1 MEFQFMLI
9 VVVSVIFFL
18 LVLGLVLG
26 RLYRRATREI
36 SLVKTGAGGKKVI
49 MDGGTLVVPLLHE
62 VSPVNMKTLRLEVKR
77 DGDAALITQD
87 RMRVDVGVEFYVSVM
102 ATAEGIARAA
112 QTLGDRTFD
121 VDQLREMIEGKLID
135 GLRAV
140 AAQMTMD
147 GLHEK
152 RADFVQE
159 VQNAVSEDL
168 LKNGL
173 SLESVSLTAL
183 DQTPFEA
190 LDENNAFNAV
200 GMRKLAEVIATSK
213 KERAQIDAEAEV
225 AVRRAAM
232 EAERQRLS
240 IEQDEEQAKIEQAK
254 QVETMKAAQEAE
266 IAQRREDSMRET
278 ERARIAREEAIRSAD
293 IAREAKI
300 RDAEIAKERA
310 VREAEIAKE
319 RELEVAEQER
329 QIIIQQKSEE
339 ESRARASADLARA
352 EATKATEAVATAREV
367 AEAERLK
374 QITLIEA
381 TREAERQATGIR
393 LSAQAEKE
401 AAADR
406 AEARREEAQAE
417 ADALNIR
424 AEAKKN
430 DMLAEAEGKRAIVE
444 AENALS
450 GDLIRMKIDM
460 ARIEAMP
467 AIITEMVKP
476 AEKIDSIKIHQVSGI
491 GAGAPYSAAGA
502 SGASAAAGDKPVVNQ
517 ALDSIMGM
525 AVQMP
530 ALKKLGEEL
539 GLSME
544 DGVSGIASKALGV
557 EPTPAADA
565 PLLNGAALEA
575 EAPAEAA
582 AENGAAAAKG

>member
-1 MEFQFMLI
+1 MEVSFLAI
-9 VVVSVIFFL
+9 TVVTILAVL
-18 LVLGLVLG
+18 LFIGLVLG
-26 RLYRRATREI
+26 RLYKRATREV

-49 MDGGTLVVPLLHE
+49 MDGGVVIVPLLHE
-62 VSPVNMKTLRLEVKR
+62 VSPVNMKTLRLEVQR
-77 DGDAALITQD
+77 SGEAALITQD

-102 ATAEGIARAA
+102 ATEEGIARAA
-112 QTLGDRTFD
+112 QTLGSRTFD
-121 VDQLREMIEGKLID
+121 VEQLREMIEGKLID

-147 GLHEK
+147 GLHEN

-200 GMRKLAEVIATSK
+200 GMRKLAEVIAVSK

-225 AVRRAAM
+225 EVRRAAM
-232 EAERQRLS
+232 EAERQKLL
-240 IEQDEEQAKIEQAK
+240 IEQDEAQARIEQTQK
-254 QVETMKAAQEAE
+254 VETLRVAQEAE
-266 IAQRREDSMRET
+266 IAARTEDSVRET
-278 ERARIAREEAIRSAD
+278 ERARIAREEAIRGAE
-293 IAREAKI
+293 IERERKI
-300 RDAEIAKERA
+300 RDAEIAKER
-310 VREAEIAKE
+310 EI
-319 RELEVAEQER
+319 EVAEQER
-329 QIIIQQKSEE
+329 QIIIAQKSEE

-352 EATKATEAVATAREV
+352 EATKATEAVVTAREV
-367 AEAERLK
+367 AEAERQK
-374 QITLIEA
+374 QIVLIEA
-381 TREAERQATGIR
+381 TREAERQATAIR
-393 LSAQAEKE
+393 LAAQAEKE

-444 AENALS
+444 ADNALS
-450 GDLIRMKIDM
+450 AAQIRMKVDM
-460 ARIEAMP
+460 ARIETMP
-467 AIITEMVKP
+467 SIISEMVKP
-476 AEKIDSIKIHQVSGI
+476 AEKIDSIKIHQVGGI
-491 GAGAPYSAAGA
+491 GAGASGGGAAN
-502 SGASAAAGDKPVVNQ
+502 SDKPVVNQ

-544 DGVSGIASKALGV
+544 NGVGGV
-557 EPTPAADA
+557 V
-565 PLLNGAALEA
+565 NGALEA
-575 EAPAEAA
+575 TLEPAEMVDVV
-582 AENGAAAAKG
+582 EEETLPTQ

>member
-1 MEFQFMLI
+1 MELTFLAVT
-9 VVVSVIFFL
+9 VVTILAVVMFI
-18 LVLGLVLG
+18 GLVLA
-26 RLYRRATREI
+26 RLYRRATREV

-49 MDGGTLVVPLLHE
+49 MDGGVIVVPLLHE
-62 VSPVNMKTLRLEVKR
+62 VSPVNMKTLRLEVQR
-77 DGDAALITQD
+77 SAEAALITKD

-102 ATAEGIARAA
+102 ATEEGIARAA
-112 QTLGDRTFD
+112 QTLGARTFD
-121 VDQLREMIEGKLID
+121 VEQLREMIEGKLID

-147 GLHEK
+147 GLHEN

-213 KERAQIDAEAEV
+213 KERAQIDADAEV
-225 AVRRAAM
+225 EVRRAAM
-232 EAERQRLS
+232 EAQRQKLL
-240 IEQDEEQAKIEQAK
+240 IDKDEEQARIEQT
-254 QVETMKAAQEAE
+254 QQIETLRVAQEAE
-266 IAQRREDSMRET
+266 IAARTEDSVRET
-278 ERARIAREEAIRSAD
+278 ERARIAREEAIRAAD
-293 IAREAKI
+293 IERERKI
-300 RDAEIAKERA
+300 
-310 VREAEIAKE
+310 REAEISKE

-329 QIIIQQKSEE
+329 QIIIAQKSEE

-352 EATKATEAVATAREV
+352 EATKATEAVVTARQV
-367 AEAERLK
+367 AEAERQK
-374 QITLIEA
+374 QIVLIEA
-381 TREAERQATGIR
+381 TREAERQATAIR
-393 LSAQAEKE
+393 LAAQAEKE

-444 AENALS
+444 ADNALS
-450 GDLIRMKIDM
+450 VDQIRLKVDL

-467 AIITEMVKP
+467 TIIAEMVKP
-476 AEKIDSIKIHQVSGI
+476 AEKIDSIKIHQVGGI
-491 GAGAPYSAAGA
+491 GAAGGGGGAN
-502 SGASAAAGDKPVVNQ
+502 GDKPVVNQ

-544 DGVSGIASKALGV
+544 NGFGGIVNGAL
-557 EPTPAADA
+557 EPTVDPVKEVEVVDKE
-565 PLLNGAALEA
+565 PHTEH
-575 EAPAEAA
+575 
-582 AENGAAAAKG
+582 

>member
-1 MEFQFMLI
+1 MELQFLAVTI
-9 VVVSVIFFL
+9 VTILAVL
-18 LVLGLVLG
+18 LFIGLVLG

-49 MDGGTLVVPLLHE
+49 MDGGVIIVPLLHE
-62 VSPVNMKTLRLEVKR
+62 VSPVNMKTLRLEVQR
-77 DGDAALITQD
+77 SGEAALITKD

-102 ATAEGIARAA
+102 ATEEGIARAA

-121 VDQLREMIEGKLID
+121 VEQLREMIEGKLID

-147 GLHEK
+147 GLHEN

-200 GMRKLAEVIATSK
+200 GMRKLAEVIAASK
-213 KERAQIDAEAEV
+213 KERAQIDADAEV
-225 AVRRAAM
+225 EVRRAAM
-232 EAERQRLS
+232 EAERQKLL
-240 IEQDEEQAKIEQAK
+240 IEQDEAQARIEQTQK
-254 QVETMKAAQEAE
+254 VETLRVAQEAE
-266 IAQRREDSMRET
+266 IAARTEDSVRET
-278 ERARIAREEAIRSAD
+278 ERARIAREEAIRAAE
-293 IAREAKI
+293 IERERKI
-300 RDAEIAKERA
+300 RDAEIAKER
-310 VREAEIAKE
+310 EI
-319 RELEVAEQER
+319 EVAEQER
-329 QIIIQQKSEE
+329 QIIIAQKSEE

-367 AEAERLK
+367 AEAERIK
-374 QITLIEA
+374 QIALIEA
-381 TREAERQATGIR
+381 TREAERQATAIR
-393 LSAQAEKE
+393 LAAQAEKE

-444 AENALS
+444 ADNALS
-450 GDLIRMKIDM
+450 VDQIRMKVDL
-460 ARIEAMP
+460 ARIETMP
-467 AIITEMVKP
+467 SIISEMVKP
-476 AEKIDSIKIHQVSGI
+476 AEKIDSIKIHQVGGI
-491 GAGAPYSAAGA
+491 GGA
-502 SGASAAAGDKPVVNQ
+502 SGSGAASGDKPVVNQ

-544 DGVSGIASKALGV
+544 NGVGGVVNGALDPTV
-557 EPTPAADA
+557 EPDETVDLVEGDAA
-565 PLLNGAALEA
+565 PTQQ
-575 EAPAEAA
+575 
-582 AENGAAAAKG
+582 

>member
-1 MEFQFMLI
+1 MELTFLI
-9 VVVSVIFFL
+9 TTVATILAVVLFI
-18 LVLGLVLG
+18 GLVLG
-26 RLYRRATREI
+26 RLYKRATREV

-49 MDGGTLVVPLLHE
+49 MDGGVIIVPLLHE
-62 VSPVNMKTLRLEVKR
+62 VSPVNMKTLRLEVQR
-77 DGDAALITQD
+77 SGEAALITKD

-102 ATAEGIARAA
+102 ATEEGIARAA

-121 VDQLREMIEGKLID
+121 VEQLREMIEGKLID

-147 GLHEK
+147 GLHEN

-225 AVRRAAM
+225 EVRRAAM
-232 EAERQRLS
+232 EAQRQKLL
-240 IEQDEEQAKIEQAK
+240 IEKDEEQARIEQTQ
-254 QVETMKAAQEAE
+254 QVETLRVAQEAE
-266 IAQRREDSMRET
+266 IAARTEDSVRET
-278 ERARIAREEAIRSAD
+278 ERARIAREEAIRSAE
-293 IAREAKI
+293 IERERKI
-300 RDAEIAKERA
+300 RDAEIAKER
-310 VREAEIAKE
+310 EI
-319 RELEVAEQER
+319 EVAEQER
-329 QIIIQQKSEE
+329 QIIIAQKSEE

-367 AEAERLK
+367 AEAERQK
-374 QITLIEA
+374 HIVLIEA
-381 TREAERQATGIR
+381 TREAERQATAIR

-444 AENALS
+444 ADNALS
-450 GDLIRMKIDM
+450 AAQIRMKVDM
-460 ARIEAMP
+460 ARIETMP
-467 AIITEMVKP
+467 SIISEMVKP
-476 AEKIDSIKIHQVSGI
+476 AEKIDSIKIHQVGGI
-491 GAGAPYSAAGA
+491 GAGAPGGAANT
-502 SGASAAAGDKPVVNQ
+502 DKPVVNQ

-544 DGVSGIASKALGV
+544 NGVAGV
-557 EPTPAADA
+557 V
-565 PLLNGAALEA
+565 NGALEA
-575 EAPAEAA
+575 TPAISSPDNADLVED
-582 AENGAAAAKG
+582 ETLSDQ

>member
-1 MEFQFMLI
+1 MELTFLI
-9 VVVSVIFFL
+9 TVVATILAVL
-18 LVLGLVLG
+18 LFIGLVLG

-49 MDGGTLVVPLLHE
+49 MDGGVIIVPLLHE
-62 VSPVNMKTLRLEVKR
+62 VSPVNMKTLRLEVQR
-77 DGDAALITQD
+77 SGEAALITKD

-102 ATAEGIARAA
+102 ATEEGIARAA

-121 VDQLREMIEGKLID
+121 VEQLREMIEGKLID

-147 GLHEK
+147 GLHEN

-200 GMRKLAEVIATSK
+200 GMRKLAEVIAASK
-213 KERAQIDAEAEV
+213 KERAQIDADAEV
-225 AVRRAAM
+225 EVRRAAM
-232 EAERQRLS
+232 EAERQKLL
-240 IEQDEEQAKIEQAK
+240 IEQDEAQARIEQTQK
-254 QVETMKAAQEAE
+254 VETLRVAQEAE
-266 IAQRREDSMRET
+266 IAARTEDSVRET
-278 ERARIAREEAIRSAD
+278 ERARIAREEAIRAAE
-293 IAREAKI
+293 IERERKI
-300 RDAEIAKERA
+300 RDAEIAKER
-310 VREAEIAKE
+310 EI
-319 RELEVAEQER
+319 EVAEQER
-329 QIIIQQKSEE
+329 QIIIAQKSEE

-367 AEAERLK
+367 AEAERQK
-374 QITLIEA
+374 QIVLIEA
-381 TREAERQATGIR
+381 TREAERQATAIR

-444 AENALS
+444 ADNALS
-450 GDLIRMKIDM
+450 TAQIRMKVDM
-460 ARIEAMP
+460 ARIETMP
-467 AIITEMVKP
+467 SIISEMVKP
-476 AEKIDSIKIHQVSGI
+476 AEKIDSIKIHQVGGI
-491 GAGAPYSAAGA
+491 GAGSAGGA
-502 SGASAAAGDKPVVNQ
+502 ANSDKPVVNQ

-544 DGVSGIASKALGV
+544 NGVGGV
-557 EPTPAADA
+557 V
-565 PLLNGAALEA
+565 NGALEQTPEPEQA
-575 EAPAEAA
+575 IEVVGDETPQTQQ
-582 AENGAAAAKG
+582 

>member
-9 VVVSVIFFL
+9 VVVSALVFL
-18 LVLGLVLG
+18 LVFGLVLG

-49 MDGGTLVVPLLHE
+49 MDGGTIVVPLLHE

-102 ATAEGIARAA
+102 ATVEGIARAA

-121 VDQLREMIEGKLID
+121 VEQLREMIEGKLID

-147 GLHEK
+147 GLHEN

-232 EAERQRLS
+232 EAERQRLA

-278 ERARIAREEAIRSAD
+278 ERARIAREEAIRAAE

-329 QIIIQQKSEE
+329 QIIIAQKSEE
-339 ESRARASADLARA
+339 ESRARASADMARA
-352 EATKATEAVATAREV
+352 EATKATEAVATARQV

-430 DMLAEAEGKRAIVE
+430 DMLAEAEGKRAIVD

-450 GDLIRMKIDM
+450 GELVRMKIDL

-467 AIITEMVKP
+467 AIISEMVKP

-491 GAGAPYSAAGA
+491 GAGAPCSAAGA
-502 SGASAAAGDKPVVNQ
+502 GAGAEKPVVNQ

-544 DGVSGIASKALGV
+544 NGVSGVASLALGV
-557 EPTPAADA
+557 QPEAAETAEEAERTDA
-565 PLLNGAALEA
+565 PLLNGADRADVQSDTV
-575 EAPAEAA
+575 
-582 AENGAAAAKG
+582 GS

>member
-1 MEFQFMLI
+1 MELPFLAVT
-9 VVVSVIFFL
+9 VVTILAVL
-18 LVLGLVLG
+18 LFIGLVLG

-49 MDGGTLVVPLLHE
+49 MDGGVIIVPLLHE
-62 VSPVNMKTLRLEVKR
+62 VSPVNMKTLRLEVQR
-77 DGDAALITQD
+77 SGEAALITKD

-102 ATAEGIARAA
+102 ATEEGIARAA

-121 VDQLREMIEGKLID
+121 VEQLREMIEGKLID

-147 GLHEK
+147 GLHEN

-213 KERAQIDAEAEV
+213 KERAQIDADAEV
-225 AVRRAAM
+225 EVRRAAM
-232 EAERQRLS
+232 EAQRQKLL
-240 IEQDEEQAKIEQAK
+240 IEKDEEQARIEQAQ
-254 QVETMKAAQEAE
+254 QVETLRVAQEAE
-266 IAQRREDSMRET
+266 IAARTEDSVRET

-293 IAREAKI
+293 IERERKI
-300 RDAEIAKERA
+300 
-310 VREAEIAKE
+310 REAEISKE

-329 QIIIQQKSEE
+329 QIIIAQKSEE

-352 EATKATEAVATAREV
+352 EATKATEAVATAQKV
-367 AEAERLK
+367 AEAERIK
-374 QITLIEA
+374 QIALIEA
-381 TREAERQATGIR
+381 TREAERQATAIR
-393 LSAQAEKE
+393 LAAQADKE

-444 AENALS
+444 ADNALS
-450 GDLIRMKIDM
+450 VDQIRMKVDL
-460 ARIEAMP
+460 ARIETMP
-467 AIITEMVKP
+467 SIISEMVKP
-476 AEKIDSIKIHQVSGI
+476 AEKIDSIKIHQVGGI
-491 GAGAPYSAAGA
+491 GGTNGGTA
-502 SGASAAAGDKPVVNQ
+502 SNGDKPVVNQ

-544 DGVSGIASKALGV
+544 NGVGGVVNGALDSTV
-557 EPTPAADA
+557 EPI
-565 PLLNGAALEA
+565 E
-575 EAPAEAA
+575 
-582 AENGAAAAKG
+582 KGGVIEEEQQTEH

>member
-1 MEFQFMLI
+1 MELPFLAVTI
-9 VVVSVIFFL
+9 VTILAVL
-18 LVLGLVLG
+18 LFIGLVLG
-26 RLYRRATREI
+26 RLYRRATREV

-49 MDGGTLVVPLLHE
+49 MDGGVIIVPLLHE
-62 VSPVNMKTLRLEVKR
+62 VSPVNMKTLRLEVQR
-77 DGDAALITQD
+77 SGEAALITKD

-102 ATAEGIARAA
+102 ATEEGIARAA

-121 VDQLREMIEGKLID
+121 VEQLREMIEGKLID

-147 GLHEK
+147 GLHEN

-225 AVRRAAM
+225 EVRRAAM
-232 EAERQRLS
+232 EAQRQKLL
-240 IEQDEEQAKIEQAK
+240 IEKDEEQARIEQTQ
-254 QVETMKAAQEAE
+254 QVETLRVAQEAE
-266 IAQRREDSMRET
+266 IAARTEDSVRET
-278 ERARIAREEAIRSAD
+278 ERARIAREEAIRAAE
-293 IAREAKI
+293 IERERKI
-300 RDAEIAKERA
+300 RDAEIAKER
-310 VREAEIAKE
+310 EI
-319 RELEVAEQER
+319 EVAEQER
-329 QIIIQQKSEE
+329 QIIIAQKSEE

-374 QITLIEA
+374 QIALIEA
-381 TREAERQATGIR
+381 TREAERQATAIR
-393 LSAQAEKE
+393 LAAQAEKE

-444 AENALS
+444 ADNALS
-450 GDLIRMKIDM
+450 VEQIRMKVDL
-460 ARIEAMP
+460 ARIETMP
-467 AIITEMVKP
+467 SIISEMVKP
-476 AEKIDSIKIHQVSGI
+476 AEKIDSIKIHQVGGI
-491 GAGAPYSAAGA
+491 GAGSAGGA
-502 SGASAAAGDKPVVNQ
+502 ANSEKPVVNQ

-544 DGVSGIASKALGV
+544 NGVGGV
-557 EPTPAADA
+557 V
-565 PLLNGAALEA
+565 NGALESTV
-575 EAPAEAA
+575 EASEVVEVVDDDAA
-582 AENGAAAAKG
+582 PTQQ

>member
-1 MEFQFMLI
+1 MELQFLAVTI
-9 VVVSVIFFL
+9 VTFLAVILFI
-18 LVLGLVLG
+18 GLVLG
-26 RLYRRATREI
+26 RLYRRSTREI

-49 MDGGTLVVPLLHE
+49 MDGGVLVVPLLHE
-62 VSPVNMKTLRLEVKR
+62 VSPVNMKTLRLEVQR
-77 DGDAALITQD
+77 SGEAALITQD

-102 ATAEGIARAA
+102 ATEEGIARAA

-121 VDQLREMIEGKLID
+121 VEQLREMIEGKLID

-147 GLHEK
+147 GLHEN

-213 KERAQIDAEAEV
+213 KERAQIDADAEV
-225 AVRRAAM
+225 EVRRAAM
-232 EAERQRLS
+232 EAQRQKLL
-240 IEQDEEQAKIEQAK
+240 IEKDEEQARIEQT
-254 QVETMKAAQEAE
+254 QMVETLRVAQEAE
-266 IAQRREDSMRET
+266 IAARTEDSVRET
-278 ERARIAREEAIRSAD
+278 ERARIAREEAIRAAE
-293 IAREAKI
+293 IERERKI
-300 RDAEIAKERA
+300 RDAEIS
-310 VREAEIAKE
+310 KE
-319 RELEVAEQER
+319 REIEVAEQER
-329 QIIIQQKSEE
+329 QIIIAQKSEE

-352 EATKATEAVATAREV
+352 EATKATESVVTAREV
-367 AEAERLK
+367 AEAERQK
-374 QITLIEA
+374 QIVLIEA
-381 TREAERQATGIR
+381 AREAERQATAIR
-393 LSAQAEKE
+393 LAAQAEKE

-406 AEARREEAQAE
+406 AEARREEAQAD

-444 AENALS
+444 ADNALS
-450 GDLIRMKIDM
+450 PEQIRMKVDLT
-460 ARIEAMP
+460 RIETMP
-467 AIITEMVKP
+467 SIISEMVKP
-476 AEKIDSIKIHQVSGI
+476 AEKIDSIKIHQVGGI
-491 GAGAPYSAAGA
+491 GGGHIGTA
-502 SGASAAAGDKPVVNQ
+502 SNGDKPVVNQ

-530 ALKKLGEEL
+530 ALKKLGDEL

-544 DGVSGIASKALGV
+544 QGVAGV
-557 EPTPAADA
+557 V
-565 PLLNGAALEA
+565 NGALEA
-575 EAPAEAA
+575 TPPVDDAIEEVLDDSPTQQ
-582 AENGAAAAKG
+582 

>member
-1 MEFQFMLI
+1 MEFLI
-9 VVVSVIFFL
+9 ITVPTILIFL

-26 RLYRRATREI
+26 RLYRRSTREI
-36 SLVKTGAGGKKVI
+36 SLVKTGSGGKKVI
-49 MDGGTLVVPLLHE
+49 MDGGTIVVPLLHE
-62 VSPVNMKTLRLEVKR
+62 VSPVNMKTLRLEVQR
-77 DGDAALITQD
+77 SGDAALITQD

-102 ATAEGIARAA
+102 ATVEGIARAA

-121 VDQLREMIEGKLID
+121 VEQLREMIEGKLID

-147 GLHEK
+147 GLHEN

-200 GMRKLAEVIATSK
+200 GMRKLAEVIAASK
-213 KERAQIDAEAEV
+213 KERAQIDADAEV

-232 EAERQRLS
+232 EAERQKLL
-240 IEQDEEQAKIEQAK
+240 IEQDEEQARIEQK
-254 QVETMKAAQEAE
+254 EKVETMRVAQEAE
-266 IAQRREDSMRET
+266 IAARTEDSVRET
-278 ERARIAREEAIRSAD
+278 ERARIAREEAIRAAE
-293 IAREAKI
+293 IERERKI
-300 RDAEIAKERA
+300 RDAEIQ
-310 VREAEIAKE
+310 KE

-352 EATKATEAVATAREV
+352 EATKATEAVATARQV
-367 AEAERLK
+367 AEAEREK
-374 QITLIEA
+374 QIVLIQA
-381 TREAERQATGIR
+381 TREAERQATAIR
-393 LSAQAEKE
+393 LSAQAEKD

-430 DMLAEAEGKRAIVE
+430 DMLAEAEGKRAIVD

-450 GDLIRMKIDM
+450 GELIGMKVDL
-460 ARIEAMP
+460 ARLEAMP
-467 AIITEMVKP
+467 AIVAEMVKP
-476 AEKIDSIKIHQVSGI
+476 AEKIDSIKIHQVGGI
-491 GAGAPYSAAGA
+491 GAGAPYSNGPGA
-502 SGASAAAGDKPVVNQ
+502 NGDKPVVNQ

-539 GLSME
+539 GVSM
-544 DGVSGIASKALGV
+544 DGGVSGIASAALGV
-557 EPTPAADA
+557 AEDEAKPEVDPAA
-565 PLLNGAALEA
+565 LNGKAPEVEPEA
-575 EAPAEAA
+575 SV
-582 AENGAAAAKG
+582 